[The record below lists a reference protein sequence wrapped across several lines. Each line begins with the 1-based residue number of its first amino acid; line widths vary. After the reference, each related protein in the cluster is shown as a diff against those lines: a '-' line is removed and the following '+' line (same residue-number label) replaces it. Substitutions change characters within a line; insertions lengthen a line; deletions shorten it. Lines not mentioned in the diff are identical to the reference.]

1 MHAAW
6 IIVAS
11 CKLTMEVETRLPLKQ
26 FSDMFQTEA
35 AYDITA
41 AVINIAFFCKQNDDR
56 KKQYTLSQTW
66 KSHTIT
72 KFNYLRPPN

>member
-41 AVINIAFFCKQNDDR
+41 AVINIAFF
-56 KKQYTLSQTW
+56 L
-66 KSHTIT
+66 
-72 KFNYLRPPN
+72 